1 MALSVCAHMCTC
13 MQAMLKLF
21 WYSKTWE
28 NLEWW
33 EAIEIVYRKTLNK
46 TTLKRTKLSN
56 CLAKYFRYYRNNN
69 HRIVTV
75 YERSPPS
82 IYTIPGSTSWPF
94 CSACILVFWCKS
106 FESLLLRVAW
116 HCCFSFPAVVLPV
129 REDVG
134 ASGQLGE
141 RVSQNTRT
149 SLFCLHPPGD
159 GNAMFLHQNSWNRH
173 GRTWRSSFVPALP
186 HAHTCLYVS
195 RHILVAW
202 MFALCDCPPTTI
214 QSYCPSQIHSVLF

>member
-1 MALSVCAHMCTC
+1 MGNVKSGNFCHVLELKRLWRAGRGIHIQQSYIGKGERSLPNGSNELQREKSRLRKEDGFVCVCAHVYMH
-13 MQAMLKLF
+13 AGNVKAFLI
-21 WYSKTWE
+21 WE
-28 NLEWW
+28 NLEWR

-106 FESLLLRVAW
+106 FESLLLRVA
-116 HCCFSFPAVVLPV
+116 
-129 REDVG
+129 
-134 ASGQLGE
+134 
-141 RVSQNTRT
+141 
-149 SLFCLHPPGD
+149 
-159 GNAMFLHQNSWNRH
+159 
-173 GRTWRSSFVPALP
+173 
-186 HAHTCLYVS
+186 
-195 RHILVAW
+195 
-202 MFALCDCPPTTI
+202 
-214 QSYCPSQIHSVLF
+214 